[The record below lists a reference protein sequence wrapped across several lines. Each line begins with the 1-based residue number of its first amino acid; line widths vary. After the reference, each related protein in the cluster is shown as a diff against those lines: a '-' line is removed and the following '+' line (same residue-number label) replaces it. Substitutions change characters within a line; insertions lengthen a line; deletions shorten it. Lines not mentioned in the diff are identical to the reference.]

1 MSNKIEFIK
10 SKGPNK
16 FKLLVDT
23 SNGQN
28 IGVDL
33 TRKEMR
39 TAFYNIKNHLEAQME
54 LSEPARDI
62 GAAKKI
68 VVNEVTNESVLEF
81 LLNQEP
87 DLVSDIILSYRN
99 NIAEVPDHSPE
110 TKKKIQKFICG
121 VEEEA
126 PEVGK
131 LKPRKPKKKIK
142 WKKIFQ
148 WIGIVTLAGIAAGHA
163 LGHYDIID
171 VYFSVIEYIKVN
183 SDVINGIT

>member
-1 MSNKIEFIK
+1 MSEKIEFIK
-10 SKGPNK
+10 VKGPSK
-16 FKLLVDT
+16 YKMLVDT
-23 SNGQN
+23 SSGQN

-39 TAFYNIKNHLEAQME
+39 SAFFNIKNLLEDQTN
-54 LSEPARDI
+54 LSEPARAS

-99 NIAEVPDHSPE
+99 NISEIPDHSPE

-142 WKKIFQ
+142 WKRIFR
-148 WIGIVTLAGIAAGHA
+148 WIGILALAGIAAGHA

-183 SDVINGIT
+183 FGNN